1 MSRTTGVGGK
11 KQKPQDTLAQ
21 YAGLKMEVDV
31 LREELAGAIADDD
44 NRRAE
49 RLRLRIEAG
58 ERNMDEIEE
67 AINRIPDPKQRV
79 VLRRRYIYADFYR
92 QPTWPEVAAKVYG
105 DNDEKDMQNIYRLHG
120 RALQSFEAIY
130 HAIQKTHQ

>member
-1 MSRTTGVGGK
+1 MNRTTGVGTK

-21 YAGLKMEVDV
+21 YAGLKMEVDI
-31 LREELAGAIADDD
+31 LREELERAIADEDT
-44 NRRAE
+44 RRVE
-49 RLRLRIEAG
+49 RLRFRIEEG
-58 ERNMDEIEE
+58 ERSMDEIEE

-92 QPTWPEVAAKVYG
+92 QPTWPEVAAKIYG

-130 HAIQKTHQ
+130 QAVRKNRQ